1 MWPCG
6 STSKLTGEHVFS
18 DWLNRVPLVPPGQ
31 EWHMHITRDGG
42 RAPIVRTSPVLD
54 QTICRY
60 CLDCNT
66 GWMSDIEG
74 EAHHVVT
81 PLILGQR
88 ASLSPTDQLMLATWA
103 TLRAYVIEASQIGG
117 ERDVLATSVDYAAMY
132 AEHRPSSE
140 TLVHVA
146 RFAEPCGIYA
156 WPCYGRGWVADGVD
170 LVQWSTTIVIGHLV
184 LRVCGRD
191 GGTPGK
197 LSVLAPEFAEL
208 PSYNANGV
216 YRIWP
221 PAPYTIQ
228 FPPPRQLTRQT
239 IIDFATEP
247 LPQMS
252 TQRPDALLCPACG
265 TLHEDNPELASGI
278 TPAIA

>member
-1 MWPCG
+1 MWQCG
-6 STSKLTGEHVFS
+6 STSRITREHVFS
-18 DWLNRVPLVPPGQ
+18 DWLNRVPLLPPGQ
-31 EWHMHITRDGG
+31 SWQMFITRDGG
-42 RAPIVRTSPVLD
+42 RPPIERTSPVLD
-54 QTICRY
+54 QKVGRY
-60 CLDCNT
+60 CQDCNT

-74 EAHHVVT
+74 NAHQIAT
-81 PLILGQR
+81 SLILGQR
-88 ASLSPTDQLMLATWA
+88 ASLTPADQLALATWA

-117 ERDVLATSVDYAAMY
+117 ERDVLATATDYVAMFVG
-132 AEHRPSSE
+132 HRPSSE
-140 TLVHVA
+140 TLVHLA
-146 RFAEPCGIYA
+146 RFAEPGGIYA
-156 WPCYGRGWVADGVD
+156 WPCYGRGWVEGGVD

-197 LSVLAPEFAEL
+197 PSVLAPEFANLSSFDEK
-208 PSYNANGV
+208 GV

-239 IIDFATEP
+239 IIDFASEP

-252 TQRPDALLCPACG
+252 TQCPDPPACTGCG
-265 TLHEDNPELASGI
+265 TLHEDNPELASGT
-278 TPAIA
+278 TPPIQ